1 MAKKN
6 TKTKTPPKRY
16 TPRQTRKF
24 QLRRDHP
31 VDAHVS
37 EILDYSRTKRREV
50 TVIRDGVRL
59 LWALENNDLSVLFEM
74 FPHLKDQFIPG
85 GLNLI
90 EQIQSMLLQS
100 HSLPLQAE
108 PERVGQGIGL
118 KAMSASASAF
128 ALPVFEDDDDEMPT
142 IVTGKNSS
150 NVNAAA
156 NLIGL
161 ALGMN

>member
-6 TKTKTPPKRY
+6 TKTQAPAKRY

-24 QLRRDHP
+24 QLRRDNP
-31 VDAHVS
+31 VDVHVS

-74 FPHLKDQFIPG
+74 FPHLKDQFLPG

-90 EQIQSMLLQS
+90 EQIQSILLQTRPLS
-100 HSLPLQAE
+100 PEIAGQHS
-108 PERVGQGIGL
+108 GL
-118 KAMSASASAF
+118 KALNAPTF
-128 ALPVFEDDDDEMPT
+128 ALPVFEDDDDDLPT
-142 IVTGKNSS
+142 VVTTKGNDTS
-150 NVNAAA
+150 A
-156 NLIGL
+156 NFLGGL
-161 ALGMN
+161 MGLRS

>member
-6 TKTKTPPKRY
+6 TQTKTPQKRY

-31 VDAHVS
+31 IDAHVS

-59 LWALENNDLSVLFEM
+59 LWALENNDMSVLFEM

-90 EQIQSMLLQS
+90 EQIQSILLQARP
-100 HSLPLQAE
+100 LPQE
-108 PERVGQGIGL
+108 PVGQGIGL
-118 KAMSASASAF
+118 KGLNKPTF
-128 ALPVFEDDDDEMPT
+128 TLPVFEDDDDELPT
-142 IVTGKNSS
+142 IVTGKNNSD
-150 NVNAAA
+150 VNAAA

-161 ALGMN
+161 ALSMQ

>member
-1 MAKKN
+1 MMAKK
-6 TKTKTPPKRY
+6 KTTSKTPPKRY

-31 VDAHVS
+31 IDAHVS
-37 EILDYSRTKRREV
+37 EILDYSRSKRREV

-90 EQIQSMLLQS
+90 EQIQSILLQA
-100 HSLPLQAE
+100 HVPPPE
-108 PERVGQGIGL
+108 PAGQPAGL
-118 KAMSASASAF
+118 KALNAPTF
-128 ALPVFEDDDDEMPT
+128 ALPVFEDDDELPT
-142 IVTGKNSS
+142 LVTNRSTSTSGVS
-150 NVNAAA
+150 
-156 NLIGL
+156 NLIGAFSDL
-161 ALGMN
+161 

>member
-59 LWALENNDLSVLFEM
+59 LWALENNDMSVLFEM

-108 PERVGQGIGL
+108 PERVGQGIKL
-118 KAMSASASAF
+118 NALNKPTF
-128 ALPVFEDDDDEMPT
+128 TLPVFEDEDDELPT
-142 IVTGKNSS
+142 VMTHKITSTAITTNLLNDMS
-150 NVNAAA
+150 N
-156 NLIGL
+156 LQ
-161 ALGMN
+161 

>member
-1 MAKKN
+1 MAKKS

-24 QLRRDHP
+24 QLRRDNP
-31 VDAHVS
+31 VDIHVS

-74 FPHLKDQFIPG
+74 FPHLKNQFLPD

-90 EQIQSMLLQS
+90 EQIQSMLLQT
-100 HSLPLQAE
+100 
-108 PERVGQGIGL
+108 RVMPSDQPAGQPVGL
-118 KAMSASASAF
+118 KALNTPTF
-128 ALPVFEDDDDEMPT
+128 ALPTFDDEDDELPT
-142 IVTGKNSS
+142 LVTNKN
-150 NVNAAA
+150 NDVNAAA
-156 NLIGL
+156 NLISR
-161 ALGMN
+161 ALSLQ

>member
-100 HSLPLQAE
+100 HSLPVQTE
-108 PERVGQGIGL
+108 PERAGQGIGL
-118 KAMSASASAF
+118 KAMNAPTF
-128 ALPVFEDDDDEMPT
+128 ALPAFDDEDDELPT
-142 IVTGKNSS
+142 IVTGKSNSD
-150 NVNAAA
+150 VNAAA

>member
-1 MAKKN
+1 MAKKT
-6 TKTKTPPKRY
+6 TKLKTPQKRY

-31 VDAHVS
+31 IDVHVS
-37 EILDYSRTKRREV
+37 EILDYSRSKRREV

-90 EQIQSMLLQS
+90 EQIRTMLLQAPQIS
-100 HSLPLQAE
+100 PELEL
-108 PERVGQGIGL
+108 ERVGQPAGL
-118 KAMSASASAF
+118 KALNAPTF
-128 ALPVFEDDDDEMPT
+128 TLPVFDDDDELPT
-142 IVTGKNSS
+142 IVMTKNASTSGVS
-150 NVNAAA
+150 N
-156 NLIGL
+156 L
-161 ALGMN
+161 LGAFSDL

>member
-6 TKTKTPPKRY
+6 TKPKTPAKRY

-31 VDAHVS
+31 IDAHVS

-59 LWALENNDLSVLFEM
+59 LWALENNDMSVLFEM

-90 EQIQSMLLQS
+90 EQIREIVS
-100 HSLPLQAE
+100 HAPIMIAE
-108 PERVGQGIGL
+108 PERAGQPAGL
-118 KAMSASASAF
+118 KALNAPTF
-128 ALPVFEDDDDEMPT
+128 ALPVFDDDDELPT
-142 IVTGKNSS
+142 LVTTK
-150 NVNAAA
+150 AMA
-156 NLIGL
+156 NDPGANFLGGIMGL
-161 ALGMN
+161 Q

>member
-1 MAKKN
+1 MMAKKN

-74 FPHLKDQFIPG
+74 FPHLKNQFLPD

-90 EQIQSMLLQS
+90 EQIQSMLLQT
-100 HSLPLQAE
+100 
-108 PERVGQGIGL
+108 RVMPSDQPAGQPVGL
-118 KAMSASASAF
+118 KALNAPTF
-128 ALPVFEDDDDEMPT
+128 ALPTFDDEDDELPT
-142 IVTGKNSS
+142 LVTTKGSAPDAGINF
-150 NVNAAA
+150 
-156 NLIGL
+156 
-161 ALGMN
+161 LGGIMSLR

>member
-1 MAKKN
+1 MMAKKN
-6 TKTKTPPKRY
+6 PKAKTPQKRY

-31 VDAHVS
+31 IDAHVS

-85 GLNLI
+85 GISLI
-90 EQIQSMLLQS
+90 EQIQSMLLKLS
-100 HSLPLQAE
+100 TLPAE
-108 PERVGQGIGL
+108 APVNQQIGPKPL
-118 KAMSASASAF
+118 KAPTF
-128 ALPVFEDDDDEMPT
+128 ALPIFEDNEDDLPT
-142 IVTGKNSS
+142 IITHKDTQN
-150 NVNAAA
+150 NAA
-156 NLIGL
+156 NNFLKGL
-161 ALGMN
+161 MSLQ

>member
-6 TKTKTPPKRY
+6 TKPKTPAKRY

-31 VDAHVS
+31 IDAHVS
-37 EILDYSRTKRREV
+37 EILDYSRSKRREV

-59 LWALENNDLSVLFEM
+59 LWALENNDMTVLFEM

-90 EQIQSMLLQS
+90 EQIREIVM
-100 HSLPLQAE
+100 HAPPIMPLE
-108 PERVGQGIGL
+108 PEPVGQAAGL
-118 KAMSASASAF
+118 KALNAPTF
-128 ALPVFEDDDDEMPT
+128 ALPVFEDDDELPT
-142 IVTGKNSS
+142 LVTGMRTSS
-150 NVNAAA
+150 SGVA
-156 NLIGL
+156 NL
-161 ALGMN
+161 LGGITDLG

>member
-1 MAKKN
+1 MPKK
-6 TKTKTPPKRY
+6 TPKTKTPPKRY

-85 GLNLI
+85 GFNLI

-100 HSLPLQAE
+100 HVPSAPE
-108 PERVGQGIGL
+108 PERAGQASGL
-118 KAMSASASAF
+118 KAMKAPTF
-128 ALPVFEDDDDEMPT
+128 ALPVFEDDDDDLPT
-142 IVTGKNSS
+142 IVTGARASG
-150 NVNAAA
+150 VA
-156 NLIGL
+156 NL
-161 ALGMN
+161 LGGITDLG

>member
-1 MAKKN
+1 MMAKKN
-6 TKTKTPPKRY
+6 TKTKTPQKRY

-90 EQIQSMLLQS
+90 EQIQSMLLQA
-100 HSLPLQAE
+100 HTLPAE
-108 PERVGQGIGL
+108 AVTIQPDGPRAL
-118 KAMSASASAF
+118 KAPTF
-128 ALPVFEDDDDEMPT
+128 ALPIFEDNEDDLPT
-142 IVTGKNSS
+142 IVIHKDTQNT
-150 NVNAAA
+150 AA
-156 NLIGL
+156 NNFLKGL
-161 ALGMN
+161 LSLQ